1 MPQDLGNIVSNGSFW
16 RESLFR
22 IFSGGVP
29 GLSQA
34 LKNVHIVIFSS
45 EYKLGNFIW
54 RQMGVFDVFGVP
66 HKNVTLDYEFPP
78 LPHSSD
84 PILGFKIGSSTAK
97 ASRGGE
103 MHRRSLSS

>member
-84 PILGFKIGSSTAK
+84 PILGFN
-97 ASRGGE
+97 
-103 MHRRSLSS
+103 LV